1 MSTATENKL
10 KGKFDEVAGKVKQS
24 VGEATHNSKIANEGA
39 AQQVKGQAEQAWGSV
54 KSAVND
60 TAADARARA
69 NESRAIHEN
78 ERDHKAHDVRES
90 IASTAQNV
98 KNHIQDSVADYRAKH
113 EK

>member
-24 VGEATHNSKIANEGA
+24 IGEATNNDKLANEGT
-39 AQQVKGQAEQAWGSV
+39 AQQVKGHAQQAWGSV
-54 KSAVND
+54 KEAAND

-69 NESRAIHEN
+69 NESRAVHEN
-78 ERDHKAHDVRES
+78 ESEHKAHDVRES

-98 KNHIQDSVADYRAKH
+98 KNHIQDSVNDHHNKH
-113 EK
+113 DR